1 MVEII
6 FFSALWKRQTER
18 QCKEWNVWSGRQPNY
33 PNLARA
39 TEKNCTFYYFF
50 PWWIRQIPLYTFDF
64 VKPVCRLKWFIF
76 WVETVLMSPAIY
88 VYLSIS
94 YAPKYINY
102 RDLCYRNGLSA
113 CEMGKFV
120 AERARTH
127 THKKTELIGAGFGF
141 ELDRVYD
148 ARAHSARALRNFL
161 ALSNN

>member
-39 TEKNCTFYYFF
+39 TEKNCT
-50 PWWIRQIPLYTFDF
+50 WWIRQIPLYTFDF

-127 THKKTELIGAGFGF
+127 TQENGTDWG
-141 ELDRVYD
+141 RVWVWVGSRVRC
-148 ARAHSARALRNFL
+148 ARTQCTCTSKLFSTFKQLTRW
-161 ALSNN
+161 